1 MPLQA
6 RQYMQEGLG
15 FLINLS
21 VSLVLALVLGLGAQR
36 LRLSPIIG
44 YLLAG
49 IAIGPCTP
57 GFVAD
62 PKMAHD
68 LAEVGVILIMF
79 GVGMHLNFRDLLAVK
94 RIAIPGCVGQILTAS
109 ALGTMVAASF
119 GISTGASIVLG
130 ISISVA
136 STVVVIRVLTDN
148 DLVQTSQ
155 GHIAIGWL
163 ILQDIFTVFVLV
175 ALPGIASICGQSGGG
190 GEAMLT
196 TLAWAMA
203 KFAGL
208 TLLVVI
214 VGRKAI
220 PWLLNL
226 VARTRSRELFIL
238 TVLSLALAI
247 ATVSAALFGVSMAL
261 GAFLA
266 GIFVGQTQVSHQAAA
281 DALPMRDA
289 FAVLFFVSVG
299 MLFDPQAII
308 KEPLLVIE
316 FLGIIMVVTPL
327 MAFLIIWFLRY
338 SVRTAITVALALTQI
353 GEFSFLL
360 ANEATA
366 LGLLSADGQSLLVAC
381 ALISIAAN
389 PPLFRAVTHLEQWL
403 RSKERIW
410 RILSKRSSY
419 KDLRLHKE
427 EQLWLSQSRRE
438 SAARP
443 RAVVVGYGPVG
454 QTACR
459 ILKNFDIPLLII
471 DLNLDTVR
479 DLMESGQA
487 AIYGDAGQSDIL
499 KAAGVQEADYLLVTI
514 PDILARTTVIVA
526 ARELNPD
533 IHVFTRARY
542 LRERSWLE
550 EMGATNICIE
560 EAETAI
566 GCAMLLLREVGAD
579 GNQIQIAIQEIRG
592 ALGMCNWDD
601 QYTGR

>member
-1 MPLQA
+1 
-6 RQYMQEGLG
+6 MQDGLG
-15 FLINLS
+15 FLVNLS
-21 VSLVLALVLGLGAQR
+21 VSLVLALVLGLAAQR

-49 IAIGPCTP
+49 IALGPCTP

-68 LAEVGVILIMF
+68 FAEVGVILIMF
-79 GVGMHLNFRDLLAVK
+79 GVGMHFNFNDLFAVR
-94 RIAIPGCVGQILTAS
+94 RIVIPGCLGQIVVAS
-109 ALGTMVAASF
+109 TLGTLVAISF
-119 GISTGASIVLG
+119 GMDAGPGIVLG

-148 DLVQTSQ
+148 DLLQTSQ

-163 ILQDIFTVFVLV
+163 ILQDIFTVFILM
-175 ALPGIASICGQSGGG
+175 ALPGMASIWGLSGGG
-190 GEAMLT
+190 WEGLLI
-196 TLAWAMA
+196 TLAWAIA
-203 KFAGL
+203 KLAGL
-208 TLLVVI
+208 TLLVI
-214 VGRKAI
+214 IIGEKAI

-238 TVLSLALAI
+238 TILSLALTI
-247 ATVSAALFGVSMAL
+247 ATGSAALFGVSMAL

-266 GIFVGQTQVSHQAAA
+266 GIFVGQTEVSHQAAA

-308 KEPLLVIE
+308 KEPRLL
-316 FLGIIMVVTPL
+316 FGLLGIIIFATPL
-327 MAFLIIWFLRY
+327 TAFLIIWSLRY

-360 ANEATA
+360 ANEAMA
-366 LGLLSADGQSLLVAC
+366 RGLLSADAQSLLVAC

-389 PPLFRAVTHLEQWL
+389 PPLFRAITRLEKWL
-403 RSKERIW
+403 RRKERIW
-410 RILSKRSSY
+410 RILSQRASY
-419 KDLRLHKE
+419 KELMLHKE
-427 EQLWLSQSRRE
+427 EQLRLSVPGQKPVTKS
-438 SAARP
+438 
-443 RAVVVGYGPVG
+443 RAVIVGYGPVG
-454 QTACR
+454 QTASR

-479 DLMESGQA
+479 NLIESGQA
-487 AIYGDAGQSDIL
+487 AIYGDASQRDIL
-499 KAAGVQEADYLLVTI
+499 KAAGVQKADYLLVTI
-514 PDILARTTVIVA
+514 PDILARTTVIVT
-526 ARELNPD
+526 ARELNPE

-542 LRERSWLE
+542 LKEQAWLE
-550 EMGATNICIE
+550 EMGATDICIE

-566 GCAMLLLREVGAD
+566 GCAILLLREVGAD
-579 GNQIQIAIQEIRG
+579 GNRIQKEIQEIRR
-592 ALGMCNWDD
+592 ALGMRNWDD
-601 QYTGR
+601 QPIGS